1 MLCADRKGQ
10 CKSNLS
16 TASVLANRDFCLNLM
31 HSCIR
36 IWCTAGAV
44 EWWSQMFVHRLSL
57 FPSPCY
63 FFTLSPNREPVHR
76 LRTNDIATMSERN
89 QQIWQRTHDIVQYQR
104 LTFLEC
110 VVTFNHQLQLSE
122 WSTIKPK
129 TYFLAERWTVMM
141 LLWKIVSRKACEGNQ
156 ERETKE
162 PSLRIKSQGGNG
174 EPAQR
179 LDSCGLF

>member
-16 TASVLANRDFCLNLM
+16 TVSVLANRDFCLNLM

-44 EWWSQMFVHRLSL
+44 EWQSQMFVHRLSL

-76 LRTNDIATMSERN
+76 LRTNDIAAMSERN

-104 LTFLEC
+104 LAFLEC

-122 WSTIKPK
+122 WSTIKAK

-141 LLWKIVSRKACEGNQ
+141 LLWKIVSRKACEGN
-156 ERETKE
+156 
-162 PSLRIKSQGGNG
+162 
-174 EPAQR
+174 
-179 LDSCGLF
+179 